1 MKYYKLFIPF
11 FIGAFILYTDAIAQ
25 VQIEYENPPIY
36 ARERS
41 GQMPTYR
48 GDLKDSG
55 YLIVDAEEKSL
66 TMISDSREQRKFTF
80 FDINQ
85 EPVSGHYLGF
95 GDNIMFN
102 FIPEDRLLILM
113 YRRNHIYNFLL
124 DRSDVEKLLNE
135 MNSN

>member
-1 MKYYKLFIPF
+1 MKSIKLFILF
-11 FIGAFILYTDAIAQ
+11 FLATCLFTIDAIAQ

-48 GDLKDSG
+48 GDFKDSG
-55 YLIVDAEEKSL
+55 YLIVNAAEKSL

-80 FDINQ
+80 FDINR

-95 GDNIMFN
+95 GDNTMFN

-113 YRRNHIYNFLL
+113 YKRNHTYNFLIN
-124 DRSDVEKLLNE
+124 RSDVEKLLNE